1 MWKWTT
7 QPEIVLIDT
16 DSIEINE
23 TNSLMM
29 ELSSSFKVVTF
40 GKSES
45 KSFDNYVKM
54 IHFYDLI
61 CEVLKKEKKSSDKV
75 VVLTRNNLVIRD
87 ALKYRI
93 GTILVRPFKWD
104 NGYLPDYICWNMKRI
119 LSILRDDINGYV
131 GEMWSGSIKGRSILH
146 VEKID
151 ALRVKNKEMYL
162 YAGGR
167 YYPKSKDYI
176 DSLDPFSKEILD
188 FKSGKVD
195 FANRFYGEAIKKIHK
210 KDPIDQVTF
219 IPMKKRDLENGRI
232 NRFKKLNLKTQN
244 FKVDWV
250 ELLKCDKDYSQKYST
265 SIERQENVKGA
276 FQVRE
281 N

>member
-1 MWKWTT
+1 
-7 QPEIVLIDT
+7 
-16 DSIEINE
+16 
-23 TNSLMM
+23 
-29 ELSSSFKVVTF
+29 
-40 GKSES
+40 
-45 KSFDNYVKM
+45 
-54 IHFYDLI
+54 
-61 CEVLKKEKKSSDKV
+61 
-75 VVLTRNNLVIRD
+75 
-87 ALKYRI
+87 
-93 GTILVRPFKWD
+93 
-104 NGYLPDYICWNMKRI
+104 MKRI

-195 FANRFYGEAIKKIHK
+195 FANRF
-210 KDPIDQVTF
+210 
-219 IPMKKRDLENGRI
+219 
-232 NRFKKLNLKTQN
+232 KKLNLKTQN